1 MKKPYPYYWQER
13 LAHLLTY
20 LAYNPHLEHRS
31 ERENSVNPRIFL
43 SHEQS
48 ILLDFNFKMMNFEM

>member
-1 MKKPYPYYWQER
+1 MKKPYLYYWQER

-31 ERENSVNPRIFL
+31 ERESKKNPRMFDF
-43 SHEQS
+43 HEKRT
-48 ILLDFNFKMMNFEM
+48 LLDSNAKVINFEI

>member
-1 MKKPYPYYWQER
+1 MKKPYLYYWQER

-31 ERENSVNPRIFL
+31 ERENRANPKIFL
-43 SHEQS
+43 FHEQ
-48 ILLDFNFKMMNFEM
+48 ITLLHVI